1 MVFIYKFT
9 RFISSIQDLR
19 FSLPEVFLPELNRK
33 ESETPNLLIFSNSR
47 SCKEASRPEITIFE
61 HVRLVLKTSFMYI
74 AKFRLLLKND
84 FLNPKY
90 ALHDDDTSA

>member
-33 ESETPNLLIFSNSR
+33 ENETPNLLIFSL
-47 SCKEASRPEITIFE
+47 ASFKIC
-61 HVRLVLKTSFMYI
+61 
-74 AKFRLLLKND
+74 
-84 FLNPKY
+84 
-90 ALHDDDTSA
+90 